1 MTQPLQLHRATAL
14 QVDMFN
20 QLLDAFADNVP
31 YVMHA
36 AAATADGIPLAATRS
51 VDEANREQLCASIS
65 STMAVLESTAQL
77 LKAGAVI
84 NHLSN
89 MDSGSTI
96 YQRAR
101 NGLVIFMV
109 MVSEQFDP
117 AQVQFELER
126 LGNRIGEILN
136 PGLRDAPAGTVP
148 QQLPYHS

>member
-1 MTQPLQLHRATAL
+1 MTQPLLLHRTTAQQQDL
-14 QVDMFN
+14 FN
-20 QLLDAFADNVP
+20 QLLDTFADTVP
-31 YVMHA
+31 HVMHA

-51 VDEANREQLCASIS
+51 VDEANRDQLCASIS

-77 LKAGAVI
+77 LKAGPVI
-84 NHLSN
+84 NHLTN

-109 MVSEQFDP
+109 MVAEQFDP

-126 LGNRIGEILN
+126 LGDRIGEILN
-136 PGLRDAPAGTVP
+136 PGLRAVPTGTP
-148 QQLPYHS
+148 HQLPYRA